1 MTRPLHD
8 RGARPPGRLGL
19 VFAVLVLPLLAWVL
33 FNHYSDR
40 PLPSEVQALLIAQ
53 PKPLPDADNLFLAL
67 LAFPIQGREPAHERG
82 RAALEAYDRLPE
94 DEAPESYAEALGRNF
109 AVFDEAPA
117 RLCSAGNQPG
127 AYRCMHQSRE
137 DREPL
142 QDLVLEV
149 APLLQRHR
157 ELQAYPAYVDPRT
170 PTQQVPPA
178 DVTAL
183 RINLLQLSVLTWMAD
198 AGEVERVGAELA
210 DAARTW
216 RRVLGAT
223 DIGLVDKVVAMRA
236 LSAQLL
242 FVSEWIAAQ
251 PAGQDL
257 PIDALLRPFDEAELS
272 LAGPLRR
279 EFRVQ
284 SALWTRLGDPNDP
297 TVRAEFPE
305 ARSWWYRLMMKTN
318 DTIERSYSDL
328 QTLLEIEQA
337 GCTRVSTE
345 FEAART
351 HGVDTGPS
359 WYEYFY
365 NAVGRELQGMAG
377 GYALQLGQLGRP
389 CNLLALQRMVS
400 LQRELH
406 RRGVTRNNAA
416 EQVRALAEQY
426 PDPNSGDAYIYDAK
440 DHALEFRFI
449 GPQAEPMTRMPLAP
463 S

>member
-53 PKPLPDADNLFLAL
+53 PKPLPEADNLFLAL

-198 AGEVERVGAELA
+198 AGGGEGVGAELA
-210 DAARTW
+210 DRGIRT
-216 RRVLGAT
+216 LA
-223 DIGLVDKVVAMRA
+223 VAP
-236 LSAQLL
+236 STIL
-242 FVSEWIAAQ
+242 F
-251 PAGQDL
+251 
-257 PIDALLRPFDEAELS
+257 
-272 LAGPLRR
+272 
-279 EFRVQ
+279 
-284 SALWTRLGDPNDP
+284 
-297 TVRAEFPE
+297 
-305 ARSWWYRLMMKTN
+305 
-318 DTIERSYSDL
+318 
-328 QTLLEIEQA
+328 
-337 GCTRVSTE
+337 
-345 FEAART
+345 
-351 HGVDTGPS
+351 
-359 WYEYFY
+359 
-365 NAVGRELQGMAG
+365 
-377 GYALQLGQLGRP
+377 
-389 CNLLALQRMVS
+389 
-400 LQRELH
+400 
-406 RRGVTRNNAA
+406 
-416 EQVRALAEQY
+416 
-426 PDPNSGDAYIYDAK
+426 DPNSTERGVHVAEVARAAGQVVGKADFDGLHDYPPG
-440 DHALEFRFI
+440 FRF
-449 GPQAEPMTRMPLAP
+449 
-463 S
+463 